1 MTSPKWGISLSNYV
15 GDSEQKIIAKGL
27 SSVKYMSDGLA
38 EDLHRIAHERI
49 YDHFVDV
56 LESVNRETSINAR
69 QLDILIKLDFFSDF
83 GNQRELLRIT
93 DLYDD
98 LFKRG
103 EAKKISRDRVDGTPL
118 EPIVRKYAVG
128 TTKSGGVA
136 KSYTMLDMESVM
148 REAEDAVKAVHMDDL
163 PDVTKVQNFIEIM
176 GYAGYTSG
184 KEEDRR
190 KLYISEVYPLTRKK
204 DGKQFGYSVVT
215 QSIGSGKTGRFSIM
229 NSVWNKEPLKK
240 GDVILCVEYVREG
253 VYFRLTNYEKI
264 YQ

>member
-1 MTSPKWGISLSNYV
+1 MKRYGKILVFLLCALLTPAFMLPAAAAAV
-15 GDSEQKIIAKGL
+15 PGD
-27 SSVKYMSDGLA
+27 
-38 EDLHRIAHERI
+38 
-49 YDHFVDV
+49 
-56 LESVNRETSINAR
+56 N
-69 QLDILIKLDFFSDF
+69 
-83 GNQRELLRIT
+83 
-93 DLYDD
+93 D
-98 LFKRG
+98 LFVSPDGDDSAAGTVGAPLRTVSAAKEKLKALKNAGEDYGHVHVWLRG
-103 EAKKISRDRVDGTPL
+103 GRYEFADTL
-118 EPIVRKYAVG
+118 YFTA
-128 TTKSGGVA
+128 
-136 KSYTMLDMESVM
+136 
-148 REAEDAVKAVHMDDL
+148 DDL